1 MTLTPRHGDAHHSV
15 ESGATNGRR
24 LVQKPQT
31 TPGPSRAR
39 DKAQH
44 IRVWSIGDEGPQHH
58 VNQAAGMLS
67 RGESKTILICVA
79 ETFFPRSDD
88 DVRGKGALAQ
98 GIPDND
104 NTDDD
109 MGSDEFE
116 ERHGLT
122 FPHSRFPIIRNC
134 TVG

>member
-1 MTLTPRHGDAHHSV
+1 MFDPDPSAWRCAPLGRIWRNKWATIGAKTANDA
-15 ESGATNGRR
+15 
-24 LVQKPQT
+24 
-31 TPGPSRAR
+31 GPSRAR
-39 DKAQH
+39 DKAQP

-88 DVRGKGALAQ
+88 D
-98 GIPDND
+98 